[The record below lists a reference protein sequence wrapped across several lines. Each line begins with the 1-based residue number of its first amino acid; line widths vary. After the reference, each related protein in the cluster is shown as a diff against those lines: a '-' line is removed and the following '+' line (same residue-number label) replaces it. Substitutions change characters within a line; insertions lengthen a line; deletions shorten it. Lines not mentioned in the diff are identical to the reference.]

1 MMQKKFGIAVV
12 TALLASPFAVQAQGI
27 PAGAERGAAEG
38 SAVGGPVGGAVG
50 GVVGG
55 VAGRIGGLL
64 GVDEAPRFHDYVIRE
79 HRSSYRYSEDP
90 EVGLILPS
98 TGVVFYPVPREYG
111 VSPSY
116 RYTIVNE
123 QPVLVDPR
131 TRRVVQVID
140 VID

>member
-38 SAVGGPVGGAVG
+38 SAVGGPVGG
-50 GVVGG
+50 VVGG
-55 VAGRIGGLL
+55 VAGGIGGLL
-64 GVDEAPRFHDYVIRE
+64 GVDESPRFHDYVIRE

-90 EVGLILPS
+90 RVGMILPS
-98 TGVVFYPVPREYG
+98 SGVVFYRVPREYH
-111 VSPSY
+111 VSPHY
-116 RYTIVNE
+116 RYTIINE
-123 QPVLVDPR
+123 RPVLVDPR

-140 VID
+140 